1 VAIPSQERVGS
12 YRLVNLL
19 RKGQA
24 CEVWEVFR
32 AGEDQ
37 RREAMKL
44 LPRGSKYDR
53 EQINALKHEYA
64 VGRQLDHPNV
74 IKLTEYGTAR
84 EGAYVL
90 MELFKAP
97 NLKQRIHEGKETYLH
112 HMETIVRGSAAA
124 LGHLHHQGWVH
135 RDVKPDNF
143 LVDDDGATK
152 LIDFNLAIRRQGLL
166 KRLLPGRNKVQGTMS
181 YMSPEQIRG
190 LPVDARADV
199 YSFGCMLHEMI
210 AGKPPYTG
218 VSVHDLLT
226 KHLRSQPPSLEPL
239 DGNVHT
245 SFAKLVQRMIAKD
258 PAQRPESME
267 ALLDELLMA
276 PIFRER
282 PKPPK
287 PAKESS

>member
-1 VAIPSQERVGS
+1 MAIPSQERVGS
-12 YRLVNLL
+12 YRLINLL

-24 CEVWEVFR
+24 CEVWEVLCEG
-32 AGEDQ
+32 GEP

-53 EQINALKHEYA
+53 EQITALKHEYA
-64 VGRQLDHPNV
+64 VGRQLDHPN
-74 IKLTEYGTAR
+74 IIRLNEYGTAR

-97 NLKQRIHEGKETYLH
+97 NLKQRIHEGKEAYIH
-112 HMETIVRGSAAA
+112 HMEAIVRGSAAA
-124 LGHLHHQGWVH
+124 LGHLHQRGWVH

-143 LVDDDGATK
+143 LVGDDGAIK
-152 LIDFNLAIRRQGLL
+152 LIDFNLAIRRQGML
-166 KRLLPGRNKVQGTMS
+166 KRLLPGRAKVQGTMS

-199 YSFGCMLHEMI
+199 YSFGCMMHEMI

-218 VSVHDLLT
+218 VSVQDLLT
-226 KHLRSQPPSLEPL
+226 KHLRAQPPSLEPL

-245 SFAKLVQRMIAKD
+245 SFAKLVQRAIAKD

-267 ALLDELLMA
+267 ALLDELLLA
-276 PIFRER
+276 PIFREK

-287 PAKESS
+287 PAKESG

>member
-1 VAIPSQERVGS
+1 
-12 YRLVNLL
+12 
-19 RKGQA
+19 
-24 CEVWEVFR
+24 
-32 AGEDQ
+32 
-37 RREAMKL
+37 
-44 LPRGSKYDR
+44 
-53 EQINALKHEYA
+53 
-64 VGRQLDHPNV
+64 
-74 IKLTEYGTAR
+74 
-84 EGAYVL
+84 
-90 MELFKAP
+90 
-97 NLKQRIHEGKETYLH
+97 
-112 HMETIVRGSAAA
+112 
-124 LGHLHHQGWVH
+124 
-135 RDVKPDNF
+135 VKPDNF

-199 YSFGCMLHEMI
+199 YSFGCMLHEMV